1 MQRPNLKSLLKKTMI
16 SHLQDKLASVES
28 AVKRWR
34 HENEIDEESSTSKFS
49 GGHVTDRYYYTSII
63 VVPGSDFFLRMHG
76 KKCKL

>member
-1 MQRPNLKSLLKKTMI
+1 MQCPNLKSLLKKTMI

-49 GGHVTDRYYYTSII
+49 GGHDTDRYYYTSI
-63 VVPGSDFFLRMHG
+63 L
-76 KKCKL
+76 